1 MKVFLLTNSAR
12 MGKKMVAVAVLLAIS
27 VNAAVITHR
36 MSARTS
42 GSKSPNDVKTFPISA
57 ERPDFYKVIIEKTC
71 FLWLKIVLKVC
82 CFI

>member
-1 MKVFLLTNSAR
+1 
-12 MGKKMVAVAVLLAIS
+12 MVAVAVLLAIS

-57 ERPDFYKVIIEKTC
+57 ERPDFYKVIIGITC
-71 FLWLKIVLKVC
+71 FHWLKNYLKSLLVD
-82 CFI
+82 